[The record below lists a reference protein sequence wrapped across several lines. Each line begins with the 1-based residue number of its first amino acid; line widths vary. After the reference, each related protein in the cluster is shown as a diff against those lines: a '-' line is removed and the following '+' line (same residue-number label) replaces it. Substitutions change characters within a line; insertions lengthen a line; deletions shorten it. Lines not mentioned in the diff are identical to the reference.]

1 MSGLAAAGALL
12 LGLLLLSLGAEW
24 LVKGSVGLGR
34 RFGISPLILGLT
46 VVAYGTSMPELVV
59 SAAAALEGSS
69 AIAVGNVIGSNVANL
84 GLVLGLTALI
94 RPLPVEASLLR
105 RELPVMV
112 ATTFL
117 LPPLL
122 AGGGVSRPEAALLL
136 LGAAAFTVVT
146 ARSIPKPA
154 APEEEAEPP
163 RPPRRGAA
171 ALALMALVGLA
182 LLLGGG
188 RLFVDGAA
196 AAARALGVSER
207 VVGLTVVAI
216 GTSAP
221 ELAASLVAT
230 LRGHAA
236 IAVGNVIGSCI
247 FNVLFVLGGAG
258 VIHPIAADLRAQAV
272 DLSALGIVTVAA
284 ALLLRVGRALSRVD
298 GGLLLG
304 AYVAFLAVLVVV

>member
-1 MSGLAAAGALL
+1 MAAVGALL
-12 LGLLLLSLGAEW
+12 VGLLFLSLGAEW

-59 SAAAALEGSS
+59 SAAAALDGSS
-69 AIAVGNVIGSNVANL
+69 AIAVGNVIGSNIANL

-112 ATTFL
+112 ATTLL

-136 LGAAAFTVVT
+136 LGAVAFTVVT
-146 ARSIPKPA
+146 ARSVSPA
-154 APEEEAEPP
+154 APAEGEEAAPP
-163 RPPRRGAA
+163 RPPRHGAA
-171 ALALMALVGLA
+171 WLAFLALVGLA

-188 RLFVDGAA
+188 RLFVDGASA
-196 AAARALGVSER
+196 GARALGVSER

-258 VIHPIAADLRAQAV
+258 AIQPIAADLRAQTV

-284 ALLLRVGRALSRVD
+284 AVLLRVGRALSRVD

-304 AYVAFLAVLVVV
+304 GYVAFLVALALVA